1 MTPYSKYEPVIGLEV
16 HIQLLTKS
24 KAFSSDSTEF
34 GNLPNTNISAIT
46 LGHPGTLPKA
56 NKKVLEFAVRLG
68 IACNSNITKENQ
80 YARKNYFYPDL
91 PKGYQI
97 TQDKTPICTGGFI
110 TIKHQTP
117 SLPSPK
123 GKELHAQSSHPLG
136 ETGEGVK
143 RIRLTRIHMEED
155 AGKSMH
161 DQDPY
166 DTLIDLNRAGVP
178 LLEMVSEPEI
188 ASGEEAYKYLTE
200 VRKLVR
206 YLDICD
212 GNMEEGSL
220 RCDANISVRI
230 KGTKE
235 FGKRT
240 EVKNMNSIR
249 NVQKA
254 IDHEIKR
261 QIDLIEEGKT
271 FEQETRSFDAATGT
285 TFSLRSKEFAH
296 DYRYFP
302 EPDLQ
307 PVLVEQEYISE
318 VKKTL
323 PPLPA
328 EFFKK
333 YTEKFGLSAYDAG
346 VLTDTKEIALYFEEL
361 VTHLPA
367 GKGGTNNYK
376 QATNWMIGSVKSYLN
391 ENGVEIDQFPL
402 STEKLSELIKIVEE
416 GKVSHSV
423 ASQKIFPALVSSP
436 EKSAMKIAEEM
447 NLIQESDLDSLRE
460 FAKQA
465 IAKYPEKVAEYK
477 NGKVGLIGLF
487 MGEVMNLSKGKAD
500 PKIANQIVKKILDD
514 SP

>member
-1 MTPYSKYEPVIGLEV
+1 MSVYDKYEPVIGLEV

-24 KAFSSDSTEF
+24 KAYASDSTEF
-34 GNLPNTNISAIT
+34 GDIPNTNVSVIT

-68 IACNSNITKENQ
+68 IACNANITRENH

-97 TQDKTPICTGGFI
+97 TQDKTPICTGGYI
-110 TIKHQTP
+110 TIKA
-117 SLPSPK
+117 PSPPR
-123 GKELHAQSSHPLG
+123 GESKEMHSQGSPPSG
-136 ETGEGVK
+136 EMEGAK
-143 RIRLTRIHMEED
+143 RINLTRIHWEED
-155 AGKSMH
+155 AGKSIH
-161 DQDPY
+161 DMDPF

-220 RCDANISVRI
+220 RCDANISVRL
-230 KGTKE
+230 KGAKD

-254 IDHEIKR
+254 IDYEIKR
-261 QIDLIEEGKT
+261 QIDLIEQDQT
-271 FEQETRSFDAATGT
+271 FEQETRSFDATTGT

-296 DYRYFP
+296 DYRYYP

-307 PVLVEQEYISE
+307 PVVVEQEYIAE

-328 EFFKK
+328 ELFKK
-333 YTEKFGLSAYDAG
+333 YTKEFGLSEYDAG
-346 VLTDTKEIALYFEEL
+346 VLTDTKEIALYFEKLTTHSGSPKGVEKVSYKTASNW
-361 VTHLPA
+361 VTGP
-367 GKGGTNNYK
+367 
-376 QATNWMIGSVKSYLN
+376 VKSYLN
-391 ENGVEIDQFPL
+391 ENAVGIDKFPL
-402 STEKLSELIKIVEE
+402 LPEQIAKLIQIVEE
-416 GKVSHSV
+416 GRVSHSV
-423 ASQKIFPALVSSP
+423 ASQKIFPVLVLNP
-436 EKSAMKIAEEM
+436 EKSPIKIAEEM
-447 NLIQESDLDSLRE
+447 NLIQESDTDSLKE
-460 FAKQA
+460 FAKKA
-465 IAKYPEKVAEYK
+465 IAKYPEKVTEYK
-477 NGKVGLIGLF
+477 GGKAGLIGLF
-487 MGEVMNLSKGKAD
+487 MGEVMKLSKGKAD
-500 PKIANQIVKKILDD
+500 PKIANQIVKEMLDKN
-514 SP
+514 